1 MRNALLLF
9 IAMVLPSGL
18 VHADA
23 PSKPAAHQHR
33 EIEGWQVDVDQ
44 RLLEGPQAELGDR
57 ALKLLRNRLEEIG
70 MVVPPDKVE
79 RLRKV
84 PIQLD
89 ATYGGL
95 HTMQYHPSAGWL
107 KANGYDEA
115 LAKKVHIPDAADFA
129 SLRHHHTQPW
139 CVLHELAHAYH
150 DQVLGFDNPDVM
162 AVWKEFVASGKYT
175 KTRFINGG
183 TQRHYALTD
192 QKEFFAE
199 MTEAYFGTNDFFP
212 FNRADLRDSEPGIFA
227 QMKKTWGD
235 LP

>member
-1 MRNALLLF
+1 MRYVLRIFLSIGLMLTRA
-9 IAMVLPSGL
+9 IA
-18 VHADA
+18 ADA
-23 PSKPAAHQHR
+23 PKPTAHQHR

-44 RLLEGPQAELGDR
+44 RLLEGPQAEMGER
-57 ALKLLRNRLEEIG
+57 ALKLLRNRLEEIV

-89 ATYGGL
+89 ATHGGL

-129 SLRHHHTQPW
+129 SRRHHHTQPW
-139 CVLHELAHAYH
+139 CVLHELAHSYH
-150 DQVLGFDNPDVM
+150 DQVLGFENPDVM
-162 AVWKEFVASGKYT
+162 ASWKAFVDSGKYT

-183 TQRHYALTD
+183 MRRHYALTD

-227 QMKKTWGD
+227 LMKKVWGD